1 MRSMF
6 PEASTKA
13 KTVEKEKENIHNN
26 VYRKS
31 TSALKLCKDRDLGGA
46 PYAILWYTNDHRLK

>member
-6 PEASTKA
+6 PEASVKA
-13 KTVEKEKENIHNN
+13 KMVEKEKENIHNK

-31 TSALKLCKDRDLGGA
+31 TSALEAVERQGPRRGPVCDSMA
-46 PYAILWYTNDHRLK
+46 H